1 MHDKNIIN
9 TALDYTRNA
18 IGKRIGELIAEKRK
32 VEGAYQPLY
41 DMLSDYPFREGKG
54 LRPTLCISA
63 ARGAGG
69 FGHAALISAAALE
82 LYHNAFLIHDDIED
96 GSEMRRKKETLHEL
110 IGIPRA
116 VNTGDATNVLAVSL
130 LLENLKEIGVAK
142 TLHVLHEIEQ
152 MARHS
157 VEGQSMELDWVAQ
170 QVYNLDDEDYFK
182 MCTKKTCWYTF
193 ISPCRIG
200 YIIGASHRDERDMQ
214 NDLDELSRFGM
225 LIGIAFQIQ
234 DDLLNLVGSVEKY
247 GKEIAGDLYEG
258 KRTIMLNH
266 VIKQAGANG
275 KKIIK
280 ILNKKREDKTAADID
295 FIMDEMHKH
304 GSIVYGKKLSA
315 ELALKAKNMLDTI
328 GIFKKETPIQP
339 GEVWDEPMVDR
350 RFIEELVNYVIERD
364 L

>member
-1 MHDKNIIN
+1 
-9 TALDYTRNA
+9 
-18 IGKRIGELIAEKRK
+18 
-32 VEGAYQPLY
+32 
-41 DMLSDYPFREGKG
+41 
-54 LRPTLCISA
+54 
-63 ARGAGG
+63 
-69 FGHAALISAAALE
+69 
-82 LYHNAFLIHDDIED
+82 
-96 GSEMRRKKETLHEL
+96 
-110 IGIPRA
+110 
-116 VNTGDATNVLAVSL
+116 
-130 LLENLKEIGVAK
+130 
-142 TLHVLHEIEQ
+142 
-152 MARHS
+152 
-157 VEGQSMELDWVAQ
+157 
-170 QVYNLDDEDYFK
+170 
-182 MCTKKTCWYTF
+182 
-193 ISPCRIG
+193 
-200 YIIGASHRDERDMQ
+200 MQ
-214 NDLDELSRFGM
+214 NDLNELSRFGM

-304 GSIVYGKKLSA
+304 GSIEYGKKLSA